1 MTRHPETRRTK
12 KRMNK
17 AGFSIIEMLVALVIL
32 GVALT
37 SVLPVFINYA
47 NTNRRTAIRAEAV
60 SAAERVMD
68 GLRQRSFNQW
78 GDFER
83 TMERD
88 GVQVATGDP
97 NDPTDNGR
105 TYQVAMEWCN
115 QPTTGLSLCDANG
128 QQRHVRVNICLD
140 ARLQYSVTTVF
151 TSVQTNNQAAQGVQ
165 GGQRQGSC
173 R

>member
-1 MTRHPETRRTK
+1 MTRRSST
-12 KRMNK
+12 NQ

-37 SVLPVFINYA
+37 SILPVFINYA
-47 NTNRRTAIRAEAV
+47 TVNRNTEIRAEAV
-60 SAAERVMD
+60 SAAEEVMD

-78 GDFER
+78 AAFER

-88 GVQVATGDP
+88 GVEVVKGDP
-97 NDPTDNGR
+97 NDDTDNGR

-115 QPTTGLSLCDANG
+115 QPVTGLSLCDDNG
-128 QQRHVRVNICLD
+128 QQRHVRVNICLNSQ
-140 ARLQYSVTTVF
+140 LQYSVTTVF
-151 TSVQTNNQAAQGVQ
+151 TSVQTNVNTSGEGTQ
-165 GGQRQGSC
+165 GGLRQGSC